1 MPLRAVALVV
11 ALLSVSLAADVFP
24 ETDGG
29 LTPGGQ
35 NPASRPDPPLE
46 RAAARWLEKTLAA
59 MTLEELIGQLL
70 MPSFE
75 SSFLPVDSDRF
86 ERLQA
91 LVTKRHVGGFL
102 VFGASEPVPSVLL
115 NPTYGSVTLGHP
127 HAAAAT
133 LNRLQHLSKSPLLN
147 TADFEFG
154 VGMRIAGGT
163 QFPRAMAFGAAGD
176 PVLAEQAGRI
186 VAEESRAMGIHVDFA
201 PVADVYNNPRKPVI
215 TTRSFGEDPA
225 RVGALAAAF
234 VRGLRAG
241 GMLATL
247 KHFPGHGDTD
257 VDTHLG
263 LATIPHDRARLDQVE
278 LPPFRMAL
286 AAGADAVMIAHV
298 ELPKIDP
305 APGVPAT
312 LSEPAI
318 TGLLRQDLGFDGL
331 VFTDSMSM
339 QALTKMADPAQA
351 AVRAIKAGADVVL
364 HSPDDDAAAEGVRA
378 AVERGEIPRTR
389 ILESARR
396 MLLAKARLGLHR
408 QRLVDLEEVS
418 ARVGGRAHQAV
429 AQTVSER
436 ALTLIQDRHGHVPL
450 KVAPDRAVLALSVL
464 DYPGN
469 WRIAAPGRTF
479 IPALRERWANLTAI
493 ELSDRS
499 TPSEIDLVR
508 AAARRYDAIVV
519 SIYVR
524 AASGSGRI
532 DLTPPLIRLLSD
544 LGKLSSPERPV
555 VAAFFGNP
563 YAAAAVQELPAM
575 LLTYDFGD
583 LAERSA
589 VRALTGAIPI
599 GGKLPVGIPGLA
611 PVGTG
616 LMRAGL

>member
-1 MPLRAVALVV
+1 MPMRVVGLIV
-11 ALLSVSLAADVFP
+11 ALLAVSLAADDVLGSDPLGFQ
-24 ETDGG
+24 
-29 LTPGGQ
+29 GGQ
-35 NPASRPDPPLE
+35 TPASLSDRPVAGSGL
-46 RAAARWLEKTLAA
+46 RWLEKTLSA
-59 MTLEELIGQLL
+59 MTLEEQIGQLL

-75 SSFLPVDSDRF
+75 SSFLPVDSERF

-102 VFGASEPVPSVLL
+102 VFGATEPVPSVLL
-115 NPTYGSVTLGHP
+115 NPTYGAVTLGNP

-133 LNRLQHLSKSPLLN
+133 LNRLQRLSALPLLN

-176 PVLAEQAGRI
+176 PVLAEEAGRI
-186 VAEESRAMGIHVDFA
+186 IAQESRAMGIHVDFA
-201 PVADVYNNPRKPVI
+201 PVADVNNNPRNPVI
-215 TTRSFGEDPA
+215 NTRSFGEDPA

-263 LATIPHDRARLDQVE
+263 LATIPHDRARLDEVE

-318 TGLLRQDLGFDGL
+318 TGLLRQDLGFEGL

-339 QALTKMADPAQA
+339 HALTKMANPAEA
-351 AVRAIKAGADVVL
+351 AVRAIQAGADVVL
-364 HSPDDDAAAEGVRA
+364 HSPDDDAAAGGVRA
-378 AVERGEIPRTR
+378 AVERGEIPRAR

-396 MLLAKARLGLHR
+396 MLLAKARLGLHT
-408 QRLVDLEEVS
+408 QRVVDLEQVS
-418 ARVGGRAHQAV
+418 ERVGGRAHLAV

-436 ALTLIQDRHGHVPL
+436 ALTLVQDRHGHVPL
-450 KVAPDRAVLALSVL
+450 KVAQDRAVLALSVL

-479 IPALRERWANLTAI
+479 IRRCARSGPTSPPSSCPTAARPTRSISCAPVPPAT
-493 ELSDRS
+493 
-499 TPSEIDLVR
+499 TPSW
-508 AAARRYDAIVV
+508 
-519 SIYVR
+519 
-524 AASGSGRI
+524 
-532 DLTPPLIRLLSD
+532 
-544 LGKLSSPERPV
+544 
-555 VAAFFGNP
+555 
-563 YAAAAVQELPAM
+563 
-575 LLTYDFGD
+575 
-583 LAERSA
+583 
-589 VRALTGAIPI
+589 
-599 GGKLPVGIPGLA
+599 
-611 PVGTG
+611 
-616 LMRAGL
+616 